1 MPTVPSD
8 RLPEAPARGPWHPAP
23 LVRASVALHVGAA
36 ALAIVR
42 PHWWPWALGAVLAN
56 HGLLAAA
63 GLVPRS
69 GLLGPNWTHLPAP
82 SRAARAVA
90 ITIDDGPD
98 PEVTPRVLDLLEQHG
113 ARATFF
119 CIGERIERHPQIAR
133 EIVARHHEIGNH
145 SYRHPVRFSLLGPR
159 GLGREIGRTQQ
170 AIHAATGESA
180 LFFRAPAGLRNPFL
194 EPVLARAQLRLV
206 SWTRRGF
213 DTVTGNPERVLARL
227 TDRLGGGD
235 ILLLH
240 DGHVARTPQGT
251 PVILAVLPRLLARLR
266 AAQLTPVTLRDTLT
280 AAAPAPDAAS
290 VPDAP

>member
-1 MPTVPSD
+1 MPTLPSD
-8 RLPEAPARGPWHPAP
+8 PLPEASARGPWHPSP

-36 ALAIVR
+36 ALAMVR
-42 PHWWPWALGAVLAN
+42 PHWWPWALGAVLAD
-56 HGLLAAA
+56 HGLLATA

-119 CIGERIERHPQIAR
+119 CIGERIERLPQLAR

-159 GLGREIGRTQQ
+159 GLDREIGRTQQ
-170 AIHAATGESA
+170 ATAPQPVRAHASSAHRPVCATRFSSRCWRVPSCAWSAGHAAASTPS
-180 LFFRAPAGLRNPFL
+180 R
-194 EPVLARAQLRLV
+194 EPRARA
-206 SWTRRGF
+206 
-213 DTVTGNPERVLARL
+213 
-227 TDRLGGGD
+227 
-235 ILLLH
+235 
-240 DGHVARTPQGT
+240 
-251 PVILAVLPRLLARLR
+251 R
-266 AAQLTPVTLRDTLT
+266 AAH
-280 AAAPAPDAAS
+280 
-290 VPDAP
+290 